1 MSTAFASAAAGGAG
15 PFRRKNRKIRYFFD
29 PVCFLCTISAEK
41 FIGNDDFAVLHGIPP
56 LSFDKAITLVLY
68 YPYKTFGSPENIC
81 LPKRGAVTAM
91 DTRDI
96 RLDYENILMVKT
108 AWYYYM
114 ENYTQQ
120 NISHLLGIS
129 RAKVINLLEKARQSG
144 VIQFNIRQDGDR
156 RMKLEQDLISR
167 FGLSD
172 VFTVPTGSTLS
183 DLNESIAQAAA
194 MYIIK
199 RSDEGAFINMGYG
212 DTTSRILNH
221 LAMTA
226 EKPLNMVSLTGGVNY
241 YLPNAYSNVFNARL
255 YLIPSPLLLSSP
267 EIRNA
272 LRQEP
277 SVQEVYRMIP
287 LSSMSVVG
295 IGSMSDDATMIKNG
309 ILSKNDLTVLTLQGA
324 VGDILSHFLDKNGE
338 PISVDQEQRLMSTP
352 LDDLRKL
359 EHVIGAAGGPCKVD
373 AILAALRG
381 GYLDVLVTDE
391 GTAEALLQRAGA

>member
-1 MSTAFASAAAGGAG
+1 MSTAFPSVAAAGDG
-15 PFRRKNRKIRYFFD
+15 PFRQKNRKIGNFFG
-29 PVCFLCTISAEK
+29 PVCFICTISVEK
-41 FIGNDDFAVLHGIPP
+41 FIWNDDFTVLHGIPP
-56 LSFDKAITLVLY
+56 LSFDKAIKLVLY
-68 YPYKTFGSPENIC
+68 YPCKTFGSSENIC

-391 GTAEALLQRAGA
+391 GTAEALLQRAGN